1 VRNDWA
7 RIAVMTLAFWALSL
21 GQAFREGQSRGVSLR
36 GDDSFLLYYI
46 RQTWPTIHEVKMR
59 ITSWAGIHF
68 QHGGPSAK
76 TRHGLLESPVSI
88 SRPKKVHG
96 LASERLDQALNDTRR
111 NQGFKSDPTLYTI
124 APKFYDDMFETLWGS
139 SSI

>member
-1 VRNDWA
+1 MGGYTFPA
-7 RIAVMTLAFWALSL
+7 RWTL
-21 GQAFREGQSRGVSLR
+21 GQDKTWFARE
-36 GDDSFLLYYI
+36 
-46 RQTWPTIHEVKMR
+46 
-59 ITSWAGIHF
+59 
-68 QHGGPSAK
+68 
-76 TRHGLLESPVSI
+76 PVSI